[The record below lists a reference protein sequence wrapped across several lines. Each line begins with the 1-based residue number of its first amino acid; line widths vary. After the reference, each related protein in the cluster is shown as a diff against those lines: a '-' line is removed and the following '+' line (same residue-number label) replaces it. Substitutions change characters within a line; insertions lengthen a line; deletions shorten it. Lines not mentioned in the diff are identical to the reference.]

1 MHILRRVIWVS
12 GFAAS
17 LAVQSGAL
25 AADAPEGPISTWSVP
40 PAASAAPAAPST
52 APSSTVPSPPGAQ
65 PSVAVGRGVAVLAV
79 DGATDAA
86 WRLAARVYRGP
97 LRPTSLDEVHARALV
112 GDAPASGA
120 SGARDVQDLAET
132 RAAIH
137 GEDAPSRRLLA
148 SLAAQ
153 LGVEAVVVVQKD
165 ASSGT
170 ATARV
175 FLASNG
181 AFDAARYA
189 EDNGSWEPTA
199 TSLERT
205 LRVDSRADTQPGAK
219 TTDAPVGPTSASSNT
234 PPNGEPRPADG
245 SKAFYK
251 SVWFWGA
258 LGAAV
263 FAGGAIFLATR
274 DNGDGSGPMHVQ
286 VKVPR

>member
-1 MHILRRVIWVS
+1 MPHAS
-12 GFAAS
+12 G
-17 LAVQSGAL
+17 
-25 AADAPEGPISTWSVP
+25 T
-40 PAASAAPAAPST
+40 
-52 APSSTVPSPPGAQ
+52 
-65 PSVAVGRGVAVLAV
+65 GVAVLAL

-112 GDAPASGA
+112 GEPPAPGA
-120 SGARDVQDLAET
+120 PRDLQDLAET
-132 RAAIH
+132 RGAVH

-153 LGVEAVVVVQKD
+153 LGVLAIVVVQKD
-165 ASSGT
+165 ATSGGGP

-175 FLASNG
+175 FLASND

-189 EDNGSWEPTA
+189 EDSGSWEPTA
-199 TSLERT
+199 ASLERT
-205 LRVDSRADTQPGAK
+205 LRADTRANGQPAG
-219 TTDAPVGPTSASSNT
+219 DAARPSSEVPVAPTR
-234 PPNGEPRPADG
+234 GEAQPSDG
-245 SKAFYK
+245 SKPFYR

-274 DNGDGSGPMHVQ
+274 DNGDGAGPMHVQ
-286 VKVPR
+286 VKIPR

>member
-25 AADAPEGPISTWSVP
+25 AADAPQGPISTWSVP
-40 PAASAAPAAPST
+40 TASAAAASPAVPAAAPST
-52 APSSTVPSPPGAQ
+52 PPSASGPSS
-65 PSVAVGRGVAVLAV
+65 VARGHGVAVLAL
-79 DGATDAA
+79 DGATDSA

-120 SGARDVQDLAET
+120 ARDVQDLAET

-153 LGVEAVVVVQKD
+153 LGVEAIVVVQKD
-165 ASSGT
+165 ASAGT

-199 TSLERT
+199 ASLERT
-205 LRVDSRADTQPGAK
+205 LRADSRADTQPVGAQIP
-219 TTDAPVGPTSASSNT
+219 TEVPVGPTNASAN
-234 PPNGEPRPADG
+234 PPANGEPPPADG
-245 SKAFYK
+245 SKPFYK

-274 DNGDGSGPMHVQ
+274 DNGDGTGPMHVQ